1 MEGEGEGD
9 QDIKPLNKEL
19 LLEKY
24 ISKCKSMD
32 LEPHQAFV
40 KYLEETED
48 DNESID
54 LVIHGNEKENFN

>member
-1 MEGEGEGD
+1 L
-9 QDIKPLNKEL
+9 KPLNKEL
-19 LLEKY
+19 ILEKY
-24 ISKCKSMD
+24 VSKCKSMD